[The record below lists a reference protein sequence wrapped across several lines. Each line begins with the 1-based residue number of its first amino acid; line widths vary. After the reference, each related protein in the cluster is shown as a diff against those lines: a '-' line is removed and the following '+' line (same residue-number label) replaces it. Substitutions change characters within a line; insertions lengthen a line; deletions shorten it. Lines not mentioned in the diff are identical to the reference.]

1 MAGSVTATP
10 AQNTVSND
18 AVDVEIEATLE
29 ANGVDTETATVTI
42 TDPADNEVVNDSNN
56 VTCDGSAKV
65 SGTVEI
71 PATKAAKAG
80 EYKVKVATSAN
91 SETATFTL
99 SYDEATG
106 AWDTYGFNFS
116 DEDAVIGLN
125 QTYLLLNVTNP
136 YDGDKVVD
144 PTTYKV
150 FYFNADDG
158 TPVNPINSNT
168 PGETKYGTHPKTDKA
183 GEYYV
188 AVVNSETAKV
198 AETTTLDAL
207 RATAPTHVQ
216 KFTVK
221 QDAEALGAVTAYE
234 YDTSKTD
241 IDDQNTAD
249 SDFVYTG
256 EDVTVGLAIDGKALE
271 GAELSLA
278 WTAAPEGVDVSALP
292 AFKDGK
298 IVLDAGSDQVAA
310 GIYRAN
316 VTGVAPL
323 NGSAT
328 VEFTIDPL
336 DLSEMT
342 LTAADVLTANSTP
355 VYAKSSN
362 FKVDGKAIAD
372 GIFNVSK
379 PLYTAVDGTVSNTEP
394 NMAKAGSYAYT
405 LTAPAG
411 SKNVTGSQVV
421 TVKAFE
427 KAPTEYKYGSNATL
441 LDDGSDFATFV
452 TSFGEAFNPAL
463 INVDGKFSGFEVTVT
478 KGGVATEDYS
488 QPGQYS
494 VTVKVSTDDYSY
506 GGSITDT
513 FSVKASNFN
522 PADCEAYIAVDGKV
536 NPGSVSYDGQAHPVT
551 AVVKD
556 ADGNT
561 LAEGEDYELV
571 LENAKGEAIE
581 SAVDVAKGY
590 KAYVAFPGF
599 DKEYGV
605 ITFEITKA
613 TVLQVRPTAD
623 FFATDGETAAV
634 PSFEG
639 STADP
644 AEGEKFESGDVFALA
659 AGEISVSYKTATWAD
674 NDNDGSVDAGELT
687 PGDAVDASD
696 LTKAGWYQATIT
708 VLNSSA
714 TLQGKDVECFFQ
726 VKETAGYAD
735 VPADAW
741 YAESVYKAKDNGF
754 MSGVASGIFAPER
767 TMTRAEF
774 AQTVYNMAHE
784 AGEQG
789 PNNAWETYPTQFA
802 DVASNAWYAKA
813 VEWAA
818 RYGIVT
824 GKSATEFDPY
834 GTVTREEIAVMLYR
848 YIGNGAK
855 ADASVLDR
863 FEDKAEVCDWAVDAM
878 AWAVEE
884 GVVNGVSETSLAPH
898 GDAQRCMIAAM
909 AVRAQPERIESM

>member
-18 AVDVEIEATLE
+18 AVNVEIEATLE
-29 ANGVDTETATVTI
+29 ANGGNTDTATVTI
-42 TDPADNEVVNDSNN
+42 TDPAGNEVVNDSTN
-56 VTCDGSAKV
+56 VTCDGTTDV

-136 YDGDKVVD
+136 YDGGKVVD
-144 PTTYKV
+144 PTAYEV
-150 FYFNADDG
+150 FYFNADG
-158 TPVNPINSNT
+158 TPVAPGESNT
-168 PGETKYGTHPKTDKA
+168 PGESEYGTHPKTDA
-183 GEYYV
+183 AATYYV
-188 AVVNSETAKV
+188 AVVNSAV
-198 AETTTLDAL
+198 ATVESTTTLDSL
-207 RATAPTHVQ
+207 RAQYPTHVQ

-221 QDAEALGAVTAYE
+221 KATEALGTVTAYE
-234 YDTSKTD
+234 YDASKAAD
-241 IDDQNTAD
+241 EQNTAD

-256 EDVTVGLAIDGKALE
+256 NAVTVGFAVDGKALE
-271 GAELSLA
+271 GKELTLT
-278 WTAAPEGVDVSALP
+278 WTAAPEGVDVSTLP
-292 AFKDGK
+292 AFNGGK
-298 IVLDAGSDQVAA
+298 ITLTASGNQVAA
-310 GIYRAN
+310 GTYRAN

-323 NGSAT
+323 NGSTT

-342 LTAADVLTANSTP
+342 LTADDVLTADSTA

-372 GIFNVSK
+372 DVFNVSK
-379 PLYTAVDGTVSNTEP
+379 PLYTAVDGTVSNTETT
-394 NMAKAGSYAYT
+394 MAKAGSYAYT

-427 KAPTEYKYGSNATL
+427 KAPSEYKYGSNITMDA
-441 LDDGSDFATFV
+441 DDDADFATFV
-452 TSFGEAFNPAL
+452 TAFGEAFNPSA

-478 KGGVATEDYS
+478 KGGVETTDYS
-488 QPGQYS
+488 QPGKYS
-494 VTVKVSTDDYSY
+494 VTVKVSTEDYSY

-522 PADCEAYIAVDGKV
+522 PADCEVYIAVDGKV
-536 NPGSVSYDGQAHPVT
+536 NPGSVSYDGQGHPVT

-561 LAEGEDYELV
+561 LVEGEDYELV

-581 SAVDVAKGY
+581 SAVDVADGY

-599 DKEYGV
+599 DKEYGA

-613 TVLQVRPTAD
+613 TVLQARPTAE
-623 FFATDGETAAV
+623 FFATDGATAAA

-644 AEGEKFESGDVFALA
+644 AKGEKFESGDVFALA
-659 AGEISVSYKTATWAD
+659 AGEISVSYNAVTWTDAD
-674 NDNDGSVDAGELT
+674 KDGKIDANEESTVVVGV
-687 PGDAVDASD
+687 PVDASD
-696 LTKAGWYQATIT
+696 LTEAGWYQATVT

-714 TLQGKDVECFFQ
+714 TLKGLGVKCFFQ
-726 VKETAGYAD
+726 VLEQAAYND

-741 YAESVYKAKDNGF
+741 YAESVYKAREEGY
-754 MSGVASGIFAPER
+754 MEGVAAGVFAPEQA
-767 TMTRAEF
+767 MTRAEF
-774 AQTVYNMAHE
+774 AKLVANMA
-784 AGEQG
+784 GYDYDTTFG
-789 PNNAWETYPTQFA
+789 VTYPTQFTDVPA
-802 DVASNAWYAKA
+802 DAWFAGA

-824 GKSATEFDPY
+824 GTSATTFEPY
-834 GTVTREEIAVMLYR
+834 GTITREQIATMLYR
-848 YIGNGAK
+848 YAGNGAQ
-855 ADASVLDR
+855 ADASALDA
-863 FEDKAEVCDWAVDAM
+863 FVDGAQVSDWAENAM
-878 AWAVEE
+878 AWAVE
-884 GVVNGVSETSLAPH
+884 NGYMNGKGANDLQPQATATRAE
-898 GDAQRCMIAAM
+898 IATL
-909 AVRAQPERIESM
+909 AVRVQPEAL